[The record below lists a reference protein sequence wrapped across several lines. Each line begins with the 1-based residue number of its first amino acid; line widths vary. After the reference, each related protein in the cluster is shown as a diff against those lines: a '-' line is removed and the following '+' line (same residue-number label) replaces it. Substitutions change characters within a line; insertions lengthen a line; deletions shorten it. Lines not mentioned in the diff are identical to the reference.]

1 MKRPWSKDEE
11 KAVMRHFSAHISKG
25 NLASKREVEQ
35 CKVAE
40 AHVLKQRTTQNIR
53 DFVRNRGIMLIRR
66 KL

>member
-40 AHVLKQRTTQNIR
+40 AHVL
-53 DFVRNRGIMLIRR
+53 
-66 KL
+66 